1 LEHGNEAMVEDLLAA
16 SRDWG
21 FALADLTVPV
31 LILHGAADAMVP
43 AAHGEWLAAH
53 CPGAELRL
61 IADAGHITVLDS
73 APAALEWAHARVQE
87 EAFS

>member
-1 LEHGNEAMVEDLLAA
+1 
-16 SRDWG
+16 
-21 FALADLTVPV
+21 V
-31 LILHGAADAMVP
+31 LILHGSADRMVP

-73 APAALEWAHARVQE
+73 VPAALEWVRARVKGN
-87 EAFS
+87 